1 MSQGEDLG
9 RQLHLDFPRIDPS
22 ARPLIDSGPYLA
34 PVQALLRWRSWPEG
48 QMALVGDS
56 GSGRSRLVRMWAC
69 EAGAAL
75 MSGAE
80 LAATDIEEIS
90 RLSIAALA
98 IDDADLCEEPIRLL
112 TALNLCRSRG
122 VSVLMAGRR
131 EPAAWFS
138 APGDLLS
145 RLRATP
151 TAVIDPPDEATLLLR
166 LQEEC
171 LRLHLSVP
179 STSLNYLVE
188 RMDRSW
194 DAVARVAEQIVQTPG
209 RGFSLHSARNVL
221 RALGREAG

>member
-1 MSQGEDLG
+1 MSQGGDLG
-9 RQLHLDFPRIDPS
+9 RQLHFDFPRIDPS
-22 ARPLIDSGPYLA
+22 ARPLIDTGPYHA
-34 PVQALLRWRSWPEG
+34 PVQALLRWRSWPER
-48 QMALVGDS
+48 QMALVGDR

-75 MSGAE
+75 MSGRQ
-80 LAATDIEEIS
+80 LAATDVEEIS

-98 IDDADLCEEPIRLL
+98 IDDADRCEEPTRLL

-122 VSVLMAGRR
+122 VSVLVSGLT
-131 EPAAWFS
+131 EPAAWFA
-138 APGDLLS
+138 APGDLVS

-151 TAVIDPPDEATLLLR
+151 TTVIGAPDEPTLLLR

-179 STSLNYLVE
+179 TASLVYLVE
-188 RMDRSW
+188 RMERSW